1 LLPPFLRYVP
11 FFLACEQFALPKA
24 ANAMEVMTLRGLG
37 QEIVAKCS
45 GSTQKKKNL
54 PGYKNV
60 LLKIWLGYMKGYQNI
75 YN

>member
-1 LLPPFLRYVP
+1 MIAICFPSFLRYVP

-45 GSTQKKKNL
+45 GATQKKRICL
-54 PGYKNV
+54 V
-60 LLKIWLGYMKGYQNI
+60 IQIII
-75 YN
+75 YY